1 MNPVLQFAAEQASS
15 SGLGALGINLQGF
28 LFQLITF
35 VIVLLVL
42 RKFVYQRLVDT
53 LETRRKAVVDSL
65 DNAKEAAAALE
76 KSNEKAAELLKEAR
90 KEAADI
96 VALAKKEAN
105 KVSEDVEAK
114 AAKKAEHLIEQA
126 EARIHSDIAAA
137 RQGLQTEMVGL
148 VIAATEKVIE
158 QKLDAKQDTK
168 LIKEA
173 LTETR

>member
-28 LFQLITF
+28 LFQLITLL
-35 VIVLLVL
+35 ILLLVL

-105 KVSEDVEAK
+105 KVSEDVEAR